1 MRTSALGS
9 LPGTDL
15 GAGVRL
21 ALEAVSVPWLPEFP
35 ARGPWAGMV
44 GRALGLLD
52 GLGAELSAGEWR
64 LAAVPGL
71 DQRRAKAAL
80 RDDLDVLEENAQGLA
95 GPLKVAVTGPW
106 TLASAVLRPLGGR
119 VLGDRGARR
128 DLAQSLASGVRGLVA
143 DVERRLPGVEVLLQ
157 VDEPSLPSVL
167 AGGVPTEGGYF
178 RHRSVDRPEAV
189 ELLRELG
196 GDLLH
201 CCAPGLDVE
210 LAVGRHGAGFTG
222 VSLDQDLMNRAD
234 WDALGPLLEDGRE
247 LWLGAASTASGVA
260 PTADALTRRVLGAL
274 RPLDLGPVLS
284 ERVVLTPAC
293 GLAGWPASQV
303 TALLRA
309 LATTAER
316 VGGELGAD

>member
-1 MRTSALGS
+1 M
-9 LPGTDL
+9 
-15 GAGVRL
+15 
-21 ALEAVSVPWLPEFP
+21 PWLPEFP

-157 VDEPSLPSVL
+157 VDEPSLPAVL

-178 RHRSVDRPEAV
+178 RHRGPSTAPR
-189 ELLRELG
+189 RSS
-196 GDLLH
+196 
-201 CCAPGLDVE
+201 CCASWAATCCTAARP
-210 LAVGRHGAGFTG
+210 
-222 VSLDQDLMNRAD
+222 
-234 WDALGPLLEDGRE
+234 
-247 LWLGAASTASGVA
+247 ASTSSWPSDATAPVSPACRAGPGPHRTA
-260 PTADALTRRVLGAL
+260 PTGTRWARCWRTGASCGWGPQPR
-274 RPLDLGPVLS
+274 RPAW
-284 ERVVLTPAC
+284 RRRRTP
-293 GLAGWPASQV
+293 
-303 TALLRA
+303 
-309 LATTAER
+309 
-316 VGGELGAD
+316 